1 MFRVVQWATGAMGR
15 TALRRII
22 DHPDL
27 ELAGV
32 YVYGA
37 SKAGLDAGRLVKRPD
52 TGVIA
57 TGDVDEILALDA
69 DVVIHTPRIGVP
81 YDALNGDVA
90 RLLRSGKNVIS
101 TAGFHWPQSHGD
113 AYASPLH
120 EAAVAGG
127 ATLAGLG
134 VNPGFMVERLALTLT
149 GLCVDFDRLTVRE
162 TVDASHM
169 TASEFVFGVMGFGR
183 DPAEEDIT
191 QGPLATLYGELF
203 GEALA
208 FAAHALGKTLA
219 EVEPQHRVTLAPD
232 DLTIG
237 AGVIAAGRVA
247 ATEWRWRAAF
257 AEGGEMV
264 LSILWTSDP
273 RLHGAEATGHWLV
286 KVEGRPNLRLT
297 LDIQEGDPTAPP
309 ARALTDATVAVVV
322 RAIPDVVAAAPGFF
336 AYAPVAPFSAR
347 LPRRPP
353 PLQPSITPGPAVSA

>member
-1 MFRVVQWATGAMGR
+1 M
-15 TALRRII
+15 
-22 DHPDL
+22 
-27 ELAGV
+27 
-32 YVYGA
+32 
-37 SKAGLDAGRLVKRPD
+37 
-52 TGVIA
+52 
-57 TGDVDEILALDA
+57 
-69 DVVIHTPRIGVP
+69 IHTPRIGVP

-90 RLLRSGKNVIS
+90 RLLRSGKNVVS
-101 TAGFHWPQSHGD
+101 TAGFHWPQAQGEG
-113 AYASPLH
+113 YAAPLR
-120 EAAVAGG
+120 EAALAGG

-183 DPAEEDIT
+183 DPEEEDIT
-191 QGPLATLYGELF
+191 RGPLATLYGELF

-219 EVEPQHRVTLAPD
+219 EVEPQHRVTRAPH
-232 DLTIG
+232 DLVIG
-237 AGVIAAGRVA
+237 AGVIPKGRVA

-273 RLHGAEATGHWLV
+273 AMHGADTTGHWRAE
-286 KVEGRPNLRLT
+286 VEGRPNLRLT

-309 ARALTDATVAVVV
+309 ARALTDATIAVAV
-322 RAIPDVVAAAPGFF
+322 RAIPDVVAAPPGFF
-336 AYAPVAPFSAR
+336 AYSPVAPFSAR
-347 LPRRPP
+347 LPR
-353 PLQPSITPGPAVSA
+353 LQPSITPGPATSA